1 MRTLE
6 IKKNDA
12 NQRLDKFLQKKFKSM
27 PKSLMYKYI
36 RTKYIKLNGK
46 KCQSDVFLKEGDV
59 LTLYIKDEFFEDANN
74 GENYEFLKAPKKFDI
89 VYEDSNVILIDKKP
103 GLIVHP
109 DKNYHF
115 DSLIS
120 RVLHYLY
127 DKKEY
132 DPKDENSF
140 TPALVNRIDR
150 NTGGIVIAAKNA
162 EALRILNAKMKS
174 RQLEKYYLCL
184 VYGILKKKSDT
195 IEGYIVKDEK
205 KNKVTVLRKETEN
218 SKKIKTFYRVLDE
231 KDNISLLE
239 IQLLTGRT
247 HQIRAH
253 MASLGHPLVGDS
265 KYSKKSSTLTRNSG
279 RQLDFAILSLPDRSD
294 AVSYK
299 IKKAPDHMKWQ
310 ALYSYKLK
318 FNFTDDAGILNY
330 LNGREFTV
338 KSVPFAENSH
348 ISI

>member
-1 MRTLE
+1 MLKIDFVLNKLFFIAIIVENYSWRFVMRTLE

-12 NQRLDKFLQKKFKSM
+12 GQRLDKFLQKKFKTM

-46 KCQSDVFLKEGDV
+46 KCSSEVFLKEGDV
-59 LTLYIKDEFFEDANN
+59 LTFYIKDEFFENASSD
-74 GENYEFLKAPKKFDI
+74 ENYEFLKAPVKLNI
-89 VYEDSNVILIDKKP
+89 VYEDENILLVDKKP
-103 GLIVHP
+103 GVIVHP

-120 RVLHYLY
+120 RILHYLY

-132 DPKDENSF
+132 DPKCENSF

-162 EALRILNAKMKS
+162 EALRILNLKMKS
-174 RQLEKYYLCL
+174 RELEKFYLCL
-184 VYGILKKKSDT
+184 VHGILKKKSDT

-205 KNKVTVLRKETEN
+205 KNKVTVLKKEIPN
-218 SKKIKTFYRVLDE
+218 SKKIKTAYKVIDE
-231 KDNISLLE
+231 KSNISLLE
-239 IQLLTGRT
+239 VDLLTGRT

-253 MASLGHPLVGDS
+253 MASLGHPLIGDS
-265 KYSKKSSTLTRNSG
+265 KY
-279 RQLDFAILSLPDRSD
+279 
-294 AVSYK
+294 
-299 IKKAPDHMKWQ
+299 IKNEKAPDIMKYQ
-310 ALYSYKLK
+310 ALYSYKLIFR
-318 FNFTDDAGILNY
+318 FNEDAGALNY
-330 LNGREFTV
+330 LNNKEFTV
-338 KSVPFAENSH
+338 KKVPFANNGK